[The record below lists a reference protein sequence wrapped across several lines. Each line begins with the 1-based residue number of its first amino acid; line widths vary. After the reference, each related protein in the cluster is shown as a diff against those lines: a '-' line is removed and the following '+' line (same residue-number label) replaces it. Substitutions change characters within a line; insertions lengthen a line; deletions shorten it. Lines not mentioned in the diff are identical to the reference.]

1 MFARSLFRRHVVGG
15 AENGEGLRKISFAL
29 EPFCQTEV
37 AHERFVG
44 AIEQKF
50 PGFKSRCKIPCLM
63 RVLDRA
69 RDCGYEFGSF
79 LRLALKFC
87 DSRGQAAAI
96 RELHA
101 VERRAIFFSDCVD
114 RQNTLVVQSCG
125 RFCLSAESRNGAA
138 GIHVSGQDH
147 LQRDNARREMLA
159 RAVNNA
165 HPAAR
170 DFLEHSK

>member
-1 MFARSLFRRHVVGG
+1 VQNPV
-15 AENGEGLRKISFAL
+15 
-29 EPFCQTEV
+29 
-37 AHERFVG
+37 
-44 AIEQKF
+44 
-50 PGFKSRCKIPCLM
+50 LM

-69 RDCGYEFGSF
+69 RDCGYKFGSF

-101 VERRAIFFSDCVD
+101 VERRAIFFSNCVD

-125 RFCLSAESRNGAA
+125 RFCLSTESRNGAA

-147 LQRDNARREMLA
+147 LQRDNARRQMLA
-159 RAVNNA
+159 RAINNA
-165 HPAAR
+165 HPAAGH
-170 DFLEHSK
+170 FLEQLEISEVRACTLRFFAVWI